1 MGNSLN
7 SQAILEL
14 KEEKTLEIRI
24 MWSHAP
30 FWVLPRREKARQQE
44 LTAKLG
50 CDATRIDFK
59 QRLCR
64 VDQFVSVTYLM
75 TSFSLQKGAQRV
87 EAILSTLNRAIFN
100 MGRIFWQNGCALIQ
114 STAI

>member
-1 MGNSLN
+1 MNRHMGNSLN
-7 SQAILEL
+7 SQEILEL
-14 KEEKTLEIRI
+14 KGEENFRNRDHVK
-24 MWSHAP
+24 SCP

-64 VDQFVSVTYLM
+64 VDQFVSVPYLM
-75 TSFSLQKGAQRV
+75 HSEFTLASRKGHSELKR
-87 EAILSTLNRAIFN
+87 F
-100 MGRIFWQNGCALIQ
+100 
-114 STAI
+114 